1 MLQDNDLAILCPVD
15 IEVAELAQHLVVHVG
30 QDKPAASK
38 LWSMV
43 HQRRIAASPAASYR
57 TPSSVVLSTALP
69 IFYFRSYF
77 ASAVLVD
84 CPRPIGGGGD
94 LRGTLDAPT
103 TEASMRLLL
112 ALPLTF
118 AFGAL
123 DLWAAI
129 PIGLVL
135 GLSPVLSG
143 VAAAAGGLLGAALVT
158 IAGERLQRWLYRL
171 Q

>member
-1 MLQDNDLAILCPVD
+1 
-15 IEVAELAQHLVVHVG
+15 
-30 QDKPAASK
+30 
-38 LWSMV
+38 
-43 HQRRIAASPAASYR
+43 
-57 TPSSVVLSTALP
+57 
-69 IFYFRSYF
+69 
-77 ASAVLVD
+77 
-84 CPRPIGGGGD
+84 
-94 LRGTLDAPT
+94 
-103 TEASMRLLL
+103 MRLLL

-158 IAGERLQRWLYRL
+158 IAGGRLQRWLYSLRWFSKRRARVERL
-171 Q
+171 WNRYGLIGVAFQSPVIAGTLISTLVALGLGAPPRKLLFWMSISLVFWGGVLTGAVVLGFSLFESYRFSEKIPF

>member
-1 MLQDNDLAILCPVD
+1 
-15 IEVAELAQHLVVHVG
+15 
-30 QDKPAASK
+30 
-38 LWSMV
+38 
-43 HQRRIAASPAASYR
+43 
-57 TPSSVVLSTALP
+57 
-69 IFYFRSYF
+69 
-77 ASAVLVD
+77 
-84 CPRPIGGGGD
+84 
-94 LRGTLDAPT
+94 
-103 TEASMRLLL
+103 MRLLL

-158 IAGERLQRWLYRL
+158 IAGERLQRWLYSLQWFSKRRARGTLLEPLRSDRRGLPIPRICRDAYKHARSSWPWGPAEKAAVLDKYEFSVLGRRPHRSRGSRL
-171 Q
+171 LYIRELPSF

>member
-1 MLQDNDLAILCPVD
+1 
-15 IEVAELAQHLVVHVG
+15 
-30 QDKPAASK
+30 
-38 LWSMV
+38 
-43 HQRRIAASPAASYR
+43 
-57 TPSSVVLSTALP
+57 
-69 IFYFRSYF
+69 
-77 ASAVLVD
+77 
-84 CPRPIGGGGD
+84 
-94 LRGTLDAPT
+94 
-103 TEASMRLLL
+103 MRLLL

-158 IAGERLQRWLYRL
+158 IAGELLQHWLYSLRWFSKRRARVERL
-171 Q
+171 WNRYGLIGVAFQSPVFAGTLISTLVALGLGAPPRKLLFWMSMSLVFWGGVLTGAAVLGFSIFESYRVSEKLPI